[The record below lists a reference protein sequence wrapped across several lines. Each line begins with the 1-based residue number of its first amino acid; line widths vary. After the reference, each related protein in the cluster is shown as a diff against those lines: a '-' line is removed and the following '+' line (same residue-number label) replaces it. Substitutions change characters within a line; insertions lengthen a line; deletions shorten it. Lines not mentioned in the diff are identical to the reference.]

1 MERLHPW
8 VRGEQNWHSV
18 LKRKG
23 ADLSQNLGSW
33 ASLFWK
39 WGWRYFSLFWEIH
52 APVAKED
59 GSARTETWVERYI
72 GQSLDSFVF
81 ELCFYIT
88 VQENDWTPF
97 SRHCMRSFPSTTL
110 YSAEECLCNIGALVS
125 VSRMA
130 ELKAREGN
138 LPESSPLASSEP
150 ELESTPGLFSRQ
162 RCLWWDL
169 QTRQRFTCGSNL
181 KNTEGIQLIRSGEVL

>member
-1 MERLHPW
+1 MKRLHPW

-33 ASLFWK
+33 ASLCWK

-59 GSARTETWVERYI
+59 GSARIETWVEGYI
-72 GQSLDSFVF
+72 GQSVDSFVF

-110 YSAEECLCNIGALVS
+110 YSAEECPCNIGALVS
-125 VSRMA
+125 GSRMA
-130 ELKAREGN
+130 ELKARERATCQRAHHWPAQNRSLSRRQAFSAG
-138 LPESSPLASSEP
+138 SAVFDGTCKHASVSHVA
-150 ELESTPGLFSRQ
+150 
-162 RCLWWDL
+162 
-169 QTRQRFTCGSNL
+169 QT
-181 KNTEGIQLIRSGEVL
+181 